1 MTRRDVRREMIQG
14 TVDLLAAHGVAGT
27 SFALVVAETDAPRG
41 SIYHHFPGGKNEL
54 VGEAVTSVGASVTA
68 LIDGLDARSPAEVVT
83 AFLDGWRALLTGSG
97 FARGCA
103 VAAVG
108 LGADD
113 VDAIRTAADAAFD
126 SWRAAL
132 TQALVRSGLD
142 ASTASDIAA
151 LSLAAVEGALIL
163 GRVARS
169 DEVFDVLHRQ
179 LVRLVDDTAAGAP

>member
-1 MTRRDVRREMIQG
+1 
-14 TVDLLAAHGVAGT
+14 
-27 SFALVVAETDAPRG
+27 
-41 SIYHHFPGGKNEL
+41 
-54 VGEAVTSVGASVTA
+54 
-68 LIDGLDARSPAEVVT
+68 
-83 AFLDGWRALLTGSG
+83 
-97 FARGCA
+97 
-103 VAAVG
+103 
-108 LGADD
+108 GADD